1 VIRQALAGQLIK
13 DKETDMTLKTK
24 TIGMDRDK
32 TSSVTE
38 PTRHWINGEWIGSS
52 ILINSIS
59 PSTGEVLGEYSAG
72 GRTEAASA
80 IAAARNAFD
89 NGTWAHDP
97 QLRSR
102 ALFELA
108 DRLDERAEAIAL
120 MLSREM
126 GKTLRDATL
135 EATWSPS
142 TLRYNAGTALSQTG
156 TSAEVAPGLFATA
169 MREPIGVA
177 GIILPWNSPLAL
189 LVRALGP
196 ALAAGCTTVIKLPG
210 QTALVNSLI
219 AEAVAATGSL
229 PKGVVNIFTEA
240 GNEGAPLLVESS
252 DVDVINYT
260 GSTKVGRKIAEK
272 GAQTLK
278 RICLELGGKT
288 PLIVFG
294 DADIETVAPLIVT
307 ALTKFNGEFCM
318 TGSRVLV
325 ERSVANAWRERIA
338 SLLEKVVVGRADD
351 PNCQMGPLIDRA
363 NVERVD
369 RLVDDAKRYAR
380 IIVRGGRIVDGPLAV
395 GAFYRPSMLETE
407 DLDVPLVQEEI
418 FGPVLSFETFATEEE
433 AITRANATVFG
444 LAAALFTKD
453 FDRAHRVA
461 RAIKAGTV
469 WTNTWATLS
478 DAFEEGGFKCSG
490 VGRARGPR
498 AMEEFQ
504 EVKTQFRAVRTF
516 GGTSPRSDAMAP

>member
-1 VIRQALAGQLIK
+1 MNTHQETALPQTGK
-13 DKETDMTLKTK
+13 
-24 TIGMDRDK
+24 
-32 TSSVTE
+32 
-38 PTRHWINGEWIGSS
+38 HWINGEWVHSATVAKS
-52 ILINSIS
+52 VN
-59 PSTGEVLGEYSAG
+59 PSTGEVLGQYSAG
-72 GRTEAASA
+72 GRIEAAAA
-80 IAAARNAFD
+80 ISAARRAFD
-89 NGTWAHDP
+89 TGGWSHDP

-102 ALFELA
+102 ALLELA
-108 DRLDERAEAIAL
+108 DRLAERAEAIAL

-126 GKTLRDATL
+126 GKTLGDATL
-135 EATWSPS
+135 EAAWSPS

-156 TSAEVAPGLFATA
+156 TSSEIAPGVFATA

-177 GIILPWNSPLAL
+177 GIIVPWNSPLAL
-189 LVRALGP
+189 LLRALGP
-196 ALAAGCTTVIKLPG
+196 ALAAGCTTVVKLPG
-210 QTALVNSLI
+210 QTALTNSLI
-219 AEAVAATGSL
+219 MQAVEATKSL
-229 PKGVVNIFTEA
+229 PKGVVNIFTES
-240 GNEGAPLLVESS
+240 GNEGAPLLVESP

-260 GSTKVGRKIAEK
+260 GSTKVGRQVAEK

-288 PLIVFG
+288 PLIVFE
-294 DADIETVAPLIVT
+294 DADIEAFAPLVVT

-325 ERSVANAWRERIA
+325 QRSVADAWRERIA
-338 SLLEKVVVGRADD
+338 SLLEKVKVGRADD
-351 PNCQMGPLIDRA
+351 PNSQMGPLIDRA

-369 RLVDDAKRYAR
+369 RLVENAKRYAR
-380 IIVRGGRIVDGPLAV
+380 IIVRGGPIVDGPLAA
-395 GAFYRPSMLETE
+395 GAFYRPAMLETE
-407 DLDVPLVQEEI
+407 ALDVPLVQEEI

-453 FDRAHRVA
+453 LDRAHRVA

-478 DAFEEGGFKCSG
+478 DAFEEGGYKYSG
-490 VGRARGPR
+490 IGRARGLR

-504 EVKTQFRAVRTF
+504 EVKTQFLAVRALD
-516 GGTSPRSDAMAP
+516 GSSPHPGTMAP

>member
-1 VIRQALAGQLIK
+1 M
-13 DKETDMTLKTK
+13 DKKTTLG
-24 TIGMDRDK
+24 I
-32 TSSVTE
+32 E
-38 PTRHWINGEWIGSS
+38 PAPHWINGEWVHSATVAKAV
-52 ILINSIS
+52 N
-59 PSTGEVLGEYSAG
+59 PSTGEVLGQYSAG
-72 GRTEAASA
+72 GRIEAAAA
-80 IAAARNAFD
+80 ISAARRAFD
-89 NGTWAHDP
+89 AGAWSHDP
-97 QLRSR
+97 PPRSR
-102 ALFELA
+102 ALLELS

-120 MLSREM
+120 MISREM

-135 EATWSPS
+135 EAAWSPS

-156 TSAEVAPGLFATA
+156 TSSEVAPGVFATA

-177 GIILPWNSPLAL
+177 GIIVPWNSPLAL

-210 QTALVNSLI
+210 QTALSNSLI
-219 AEAVAATGSL
+219 MQAVAATKSL
-229 PKGVVNIFTEA
+229 PKGVVNIFTES
-240 GNEGAPLLVESS
+240 GNEGAPLLVESP
-252 DVDVINYT
+252 DVDVISYT
-260 GSTKVGRKIAEK
+260 GSTKVGRQVAEK
-272 GAQTLK
+272 GAKTLK

-288 PLIVFG
+288 PLIVFE
-294 DADIETVAPLIVT
+294 DADIEAFAPLVVT

-325 ERSVANAWRERIA
+325 QRSVADARRERIA
-338 SLLEKVVVGRADD
+338 YLLEKVVVGRADD
-351 PNCQMGPLIDRA
+351 PNSHMGPLIDRA

-369 RLVDDAKRYAR
+369 RLVEDAKRYAR
-380 IIVRGGRIVDGPLAV
+380 IIVRGGPIVDGPLAV
-395 GAFYRPSMLETE
+395 GAFYRPAMLETE
-407 DLDVPLVQEEI
+407 ALDVPLVQEEI

-453 FDRAHRVA
+453 LDRAHRVA

-478 DAFEEGGFKCSG
+478 DAFEEGGYKYSG
-490 VGRARGPR
+490 IGRARGAR

-504 EVKTQFRAVRTF
+504 EVKTQFLAVRALN
-516 GGTSPRSDAMAP
+516 GSSPHSGSMAP

>member
-1 VIRQALAGQLIK
+1 MNGNRTVQK
-13 DKETDMTLKTK
+13 
-24 TIGMDRDK
+24 
-32 TSSVTE
+32 VE
-38 PTRHWINGEWIGSS
+38 PARHWINGEWVGSS
-52 ILINSIS
+52 AVAKSVS
-59 PSTGEVLGEYSAG
+59 PSTGEMLGQYSAG
-72 GRTEAASA
+72 GRVEAAAA
-80 IAAARNAFD
+80 ITAARRAFSA
-89 NGTWAHDP
+89 GAWSHDP

-102 ALFELA
+102 ALLELA
-108 DRLDERAEAIAL
+108 DRLDERADAIAL
-120 MLSREM
+120 TISREE
-126 GKTLRDATL
+126 GKTLGQATL

-156 TSAEVAPGLFATA
+156 TSAEIAPGVFATA

-177 GIILPWNSPLAL
+177 GIIVPWNSPLAL

-219 AEAVAATGSL
+219 AEAVAATKSL

-240 GNEGAPLLVESS
+240 GNEGAPLLVESP

-260 GSTKVGRKIAEK
+260 GSTKVGRQVAEK

-288 PLIVFG
+288 PLIVFE
-294 DADIETVAPLIVT
+294 DADIAAFAPLVVT
-307 ALTKFNGEFCM
+307 ALTQFNGEFCM

-325 ERSVANAWRERIA
+325 QRSVADAWRERIA

-351 PNCQMGPLIDRA
+351 PNSQMGPLIDKA
-363 NVERVD
+363 NVERID
-369 RLVDDAKRYAR
+369 RMVKDASRYAR
-380 IIVRGGRIVDGPLAV
+380 IIVRGGPIVDGPLAT

-407 DLDVPLVQEEI
+407 ELDVPLIQEEI
-418 FGPVLSFETFATEEE
+418 FGPVLSFETFTTEDE

-444 LAAALFTKD
+444 LAAAVFSKD
-453 FDRAHRVA
+453 ADRAQRIAH
-461 RAIKAGTV
+461 AIQAGTV
-469 WTNTWATLS
+469 WINTWGLVN
-478 DAFEEGGFKCSG
+478 DAFEEGGFKYSG
-490 VGRARGPR
+490 IGRARGAR

-504 EVKTQFRAVRTF
+504 EVKTQIRVVA
-516 GGTSPRSDAMAP
+516 PRPTP